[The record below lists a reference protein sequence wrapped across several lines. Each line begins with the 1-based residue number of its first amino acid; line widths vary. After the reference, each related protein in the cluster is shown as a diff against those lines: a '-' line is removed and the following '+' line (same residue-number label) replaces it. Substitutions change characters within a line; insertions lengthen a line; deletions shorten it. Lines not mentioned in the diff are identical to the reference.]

1 MYIVEPIL
9 NRFYRK
15 RMRAAIEFD
24 QTGLFDVPVR
34 AEDDLDDYLLYMHIP
49 FCETLCPYCSFHRY
63 EYSKNK
69 TNETTRNNICFFLW
83 KAQLLSY
90 NDKKG

>member
-24 QTGLFDVPVR
+24 QTGLFDVPAR
-34 AEDDLDDYLLYMHIP
+34 REDDKDDYLLYMHIP
-49 FCETLCPYCSFHRY
+49 FL
-63 EYSKNK
+63 
-69 TNETTRNNICFFLW
+69 
-83 KAQLLSY
+83 
-90 NDKKG
+90 